1 MSDRR
6 RVVRRAAPAANA
18 NLSRRNSVSA
28 TKTALAALLLL
39 VCAASAGEDEAPA
52 TRDAGAE
59 SAADESAATDAAASP
74 DAAKDAEDEAEA
86 LTPRGRYN
94 LGLRQ
99 LAAEEHEA
107 AAETFL
113 AARDN
118 AGPDPQLRYRA
129 AFNLGLA
136 LASGVGEDTPPA
148 QAIDTL
154 RRSAA
159 WFNDAVRLAPPGDDD
174 ARINL
179 ELVSRRVLALAD
191 QLNDGTSLQGRL
203 DRLIDDQRGIR
214 DGIRGLL
221 QDATPEGEA
230 SERATTV
237 VLEDHVAFNA
247 LASRERALAADVGE
261 CIDLATEERLFIE
274 QTPADQLTPEQQGRA
289 YQLQGVA
296 DFLERARQSLSDA
309 RRRLRRLDGE
319 RAHRRADA
327 ALAEL
332 KRAREQLFDPLRVLQ
347 AAARDQLQLVSETAT
362 LATFRDEPL
371 RLAEAPGAWLTAKHL
386 AERQEDVGART
397 GGVLGRFDAVTAAN
411 TGDANADAL
420 QAVVDATPIVE
431 NGLAAMRAAIRALES
446 EDPSGAV
453 PEQTHALELLQQA
466 MELFAGAK
474 ELIELAYAGQRNIV
488 ALLTPS
494 ENEEQRLSAAERAE
508 ALFAGTTDNQRR
520 LRRLGTVFEQEAQ
533 QADAQAAEEQASGE
547 AERQRQA
554 EALRERALA
563 ALDSL
568 ADWIGAHSGGAGDA
582 NTARAAA
589 AEALAALEEL
599 RRLFFTIV
607 EHIQALHGA
616 QADTHDAT
624 ATLQFESTSAADDN
638 YATRIEATASQQ
650 AQHGQLGD
658 ALAQALARQAD
669 AASAQAAQGAD
680 AQAPAAPDV
689 DDEQANAAAE
699 AAAAAETMAAQL
711 AEAATEVRKAGGRMA
726 GAAATLA
733 DGAARA
739 GTMSPELEP
748 ALEDQIKA
756 LDHLEN
762 ALRALSPPEGEQQD
776 QQSGGD
782 QGGDQA
788 QAQQSQ
794 GDEGMEERMSQRQA
808 LKRLQAIR
816 DREAQRQR
824 RRTDAAA
831 PEPVEKNW

>member
-6 RVVRRAAPAANA
+6 RVVRRTAPAANP
-18 NLSRRNSVSA
+18 NLSRRGTVNA

-39 VCAASAGEDEAPA
+39 GSTASASENEATVA
-52 TRDAGAE
+52 HEAV
-59 SAADESAATDAAASP
+59 
-74 DAAKDAEDEAEA
+74 AAKDAEDEAET

-214 DGIRGLL
+214 DGIRGVL
-221 QDATPEGEA
+221 QDATPEGNA
-230 SERATTV
+230 SERTMTV

-289 YQLQGVA
+289 YQLQGVT

-319 RAHRRADA
+319 HAHRRADA

-332 KRAREQLFDPLRVLQ
+332 KRAREQLLDPLRVLQ
-347 AAARDQLQLVSETAT
+347 AAARDQLQLVAETAT

-371 RLAEAPGAWLTAKHL
+371 RTAEAPGAWLTAKHL
-386 AERQEDVGART
+386 AERQEDIGART

-411 TGDANADAL
+411 TDDANAEAL
-420 QAVVDATPIVE
+420 QAVAEATPIVE

-446 EDPSGAV
+446 EDPGGAV

-488 ALLTPS
+488 ALLTPD
-494 ENEEQRLSAAERAE
+494 ENEQQRLSAAERAE
-508 ALFAGTTDNQRR
+508 ALFAGTVDNQRR
-520 LRRLGTVFEQEAQ
+520 LQRLGTVFQQEAQ

-547 AERQRQA
+547 AERRRQA

-568 ADWIGAHSGGAGDA
+568 ADWIGAHSGSAGDVG
-582 NTARAAA
+582 TARAAA

-624 ATLQFESTSAADDN
+624 ATLQFESTAADDT

-680 AQAPAAPDV
+680 VQAPAAPDV
-689 DDEQANAAAE
+689 DDAQAN

-762 ALRALSPPEGEQQD
+762 ALRALSPPDGEQQD

-782 QGGDQA
+782 QGSEQA

-831 PEPVEKNW
+831 PEPVEKDW

>member
-6 RVVRRAAPAANA
+6 RVVRRTAPAANP
-18 NLSRRNSVSA
+18 NLSRRGTVNA

-39 VCAASAGEDEAPA
+39 GSTASASENEATVAHEAVADPA
-52 TRDAGAE
+52 AE
-59 SAADESAATDAAASP
+59 AVATDAAASS
-74 DAAKDAEDEAEA
+74 DTGKDAEDET

-214 DGIRGLL
+214 DGIRGVL
-221 QDATPEGEA
+221 QDATPEGNA
-230 SERATTV
+230 SERMMTV

-274 QTPADQLTPEQQGRA
+274 QTPPDQLTPEQQGRA
-289 YQLQGVA
+289 YQLQGVT

-332 KRAREQLFDPLRVLQ
+332 KRAREQLLDPLRVLQ
-347 AAARDQLQLVSETAT
+347 AAARDQLQLVAETAT

-371 RLAEAPGAWLTAKHL
+371 RLAEAPGAWLTAKYL

-411 TGDANADAL
+411 TDDANADAL
-420 QAVVDATPIVE
+420 QAVVEATPIVE

-446 EDPSGAV
+446 EDPGGAV

-488 ALLTPS
+488 ALLTPG
-494 ENEEQRLSAAERAE
+494 ENEQQRLSAAERAE
-508 ALFAGTTDNQRR
+508 ALFAGTVDNQRR
-520 LRRLGTVFEQEAQ
+520 LQRLGTVFQQEAQ

-547 AERQRQA
+547 AERRRQA

-568 ADWIGAHSGGAGDA
+568 ADWIGAHSGSAGDVG
-582 NTARAAA
+582 TARAAA

-624 ATLQFESTSAADDN
+624 ATLQFESTAADDT

-689 DDEQANAAAE
+689 DDEQAN

-762 ALRALSPPEGEQQD
+762 ALRALSPPDGEQQD

-782 QGGDQA
+782 QGGEQA

-831 PEPVEKNW
+831 PEPVEKDW

>member
-18 NLSRRNSVSA
+18 NLSRRSTVNA
-28 TKTALAALLLL
+28 TKTTLAALLLL
-39 VCAASAGEDEAPA
+39 GSTVSAGENEAAREAAEESAAAASAG
-52 TRDAGAE
+52 
-59 SAADESAATDAAASP
+59 TDAAASP
-74 DAAKDAEDEAEA
+74 NAAADASADEAEA

-113 AARDN
+113 AARDD

-136 LASGVGEDTPPA
+136 LARGVGEDTPPA

-230 SERATTV
+230 SERTTTV

-289 YQLQGVA
+289 YQLQGVT

-347 AAARDQLQLVSETAT
+347 AAARDQLQLVAETAA

-386 AERQEDVGART
+386 AERQENIGART
-397 GGVLGRFDAVTAAN
+397 GGVLGRFDAVTVAN
-411 TGDANADAL
+411 ADDANADAL
-420 QAVVDATPIVE
+420 QAVVEATPIVE

-446 EDPSGAV
+446 EDPGGAV

-488 ALLTPS
+488 ALLTPT

-520 LRRLGTVFEQEAQ
+520 LRRLGTVFEQEAR

-554 EALRERALA
+554 EALRERALT

-568 ADWIGAHSGGAGDA
+568 ADWIGTHSGNAGDA
-582 NTARAAA
+582 SIARAAA

-624 ATLQFESTSAADDN
+624 ATLQFESTAAADDN
-638 YATRIEATASQQ
+638 YATRIEATANQQ

-680 AQAPAAPDV
+680 AQAPAAPGAG
-689 DDEQANAAAE
+689 DEQAT
-699 AAAAAETMAAQL
+699 AAETMAAQL

-739 GTMSPELEP
+739 ATMSPELEP

-762 ALRALSPPEGEQQD
+762 ALRALSPPDGEQQD

-782 QGGDQA
+782 QGGEQA

-824 RRTDAAA
+824 RRTDAVGS
-831 PEPVEKNW
+831 EPVEKDW